1 MNLII
6 DFDLKKSQ
14 KLVKNLY
21 SERLH
26 DFFYSTKKNSLDK
39 TSISKISEIA
49 KIDSIR
55 ITAKFDEPVLLGNTF
70 LLSVNTC
77 NLVLENLGPYGT
89 IKFYS
94 KSVGAISLEFFN
106 NNTYQGRIFVPFIPT
121 EYQTFIKTKIEH
133 QINNVE
139 ISIIGSYISQSGSEP
154 MYNAN
159 VLAVITLNNNSFETL
174 KFIHEDKLDHS
185 LFSLSF
191 KPELQGNYTL
201 KIYLDDGISSDF
213 NLIATTDLM
222 IKLSNTKP
230 GKPIIKNNASNGII
244 LSIILMIFPL
254 TLIIGGKKYINHRK
268 NEIKSIE

>member
-1 MNLII
+1 LYDGALLIANH
-6 DFDLKKSQ
+6 S
-14 KLVKNLY
+14 
-21 SERLH
+21 
-26 DFFYSTKKNSLDK
+26 
-39 TSISKISEIA
+39 
-49 KIDSIR
+49 
-55 ITAKFDEPVLLGNTF
+55 VL
-70 LLSVNTC
+70 
-77 NLVLENLGPYGT
+77 
-89 IKFYS
+89 
-94 KSVGAISLEFFN
+94 
-106 NNTYQGRIFVPFIPT
+106 IPT

-133 QINNVE
+133 QLNSVE